1 MEASRT
7 SPTNGAGFYMG
18 VMLITGACNTLLMK
32 FMCLQVASPGVGL
45 ATRAFDFP
53 FFQTMLMMLG
63 ELLCLGAFTLTSASK
78 TARPDFPKWIMVL
91 PVICDWSA
99 TTLVNAAYVILPAST
114 IQMCRG
120 CIVLFT
126 CLFSVVFLGRRQEIY
141 HYVGVVLVAI
151 GITIVSLQALLE
163 PSAVSN
169 VAHAEPAYIGISLVI
184 GAQLFQASMLVI
196 EEKYL
201 SKYEVPPLQMVG
213 LEGLFGSIFG
223 ILLLLNLQHWNIEN
237 SMEAMNMISSSTAL
251 QLAVGGSILSIAF
264 FNWSGVSVTMSA
276 SAVARSTIDVS
287 RTALVWTVE
296 LALLWNTFSWMQL
309 VGFAVL
315 IVGTLTYNAIIRLPF
330 VPLPEGAS
338 RPLTA
343 DNKDTEA

>member
-7 SPTNGAGFYMG
+7 SPGGYMS

-32 FMCLQVASPGVGL
+32 FMCLQVASPGAGL

-53 FFQTMLMMLG
+53 FFQTMLMMIG
-63 ELLCLGAFTLTSASK
+63 ELLCLGAFVATSVGK
-78 TARPDFPKWIMVL
+78 TPAVDFPKWIMVL
-91 PVICDWSA
+91 PVTCDWSA

-126 CLFSVVFLGRRQEIY
+126 CLFSVVFLGRRQEVH
-141 HYVGVVLVAI
+141 HYVGVFLVAL
-151 GITIVSLQALLE
+151 GITIVSLQAVLE
-163 PSAVSN
+163 PSAAST
-169 VAHAEPAYIGISLVI
+169 VAHAEPAYLGISLVI

-213 LEGLFGSIFG
+213 LEGLFGSVFG
-223 ILLLLNLQHWNIEN
+223 IILLLNLQYWNVE
-237 SMEAMNMISSSTAL
+237 SSTEAMNMISSSTAL
-251 QLAVGGSILSIAF
+251 QLAAVGSIFSIAF
-264 FNWSGVSVTMSA
+264 FNWSGVSVTMTA

-287 RTALVWTVE
+287 RTAIIWTVE
-296 LALLWNTFSWMQL
+296 LALRWNAFSWMQL

-330 VPLPEGAS
+330 VPLPDAAS
-338 RPLTA
+338 RPL
-343 DNKDTEA
+343 KDTEV